1 MVVNKKLWHDFKE
14 RPKEKTHIL
23 IVHDYY
29 NFGRDNTEV
38 AYVKEDGSFVFKN
51 LIYGHKWSDWAW
63 KIKRWCY
70 IEDILKME

>member
-1 MVVNKKLWHDFKE
+1 MFNKLWHDSNE
-14 RPKEKTHIL
+14 RPKEKTYIL

-29 NFGRDNTEV
+29 NFGRDNTEM

-51 LIYGHKWSDWAW
+51 LIHGCKWSDWAW

-70 IEDILKME
+70 IDDILKIE